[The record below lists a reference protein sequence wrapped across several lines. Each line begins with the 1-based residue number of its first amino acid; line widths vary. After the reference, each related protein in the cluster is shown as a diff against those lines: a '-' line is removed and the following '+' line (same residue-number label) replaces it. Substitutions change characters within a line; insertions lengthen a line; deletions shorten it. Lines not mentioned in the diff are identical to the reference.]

1 MSTLKINYNPKIL
14 KRDLY
19 LGVAWEILAIATL
32 FLAKG
37 NYWLLSVNL
46 ILATLYH
53 GRFVY
58 RNMKPYLLIEN
69 GVLTKN
75 SFPKKS
81 MKLCDITRIKK
92 FGEDFELET
101 SEEKIKINAAL
112 IAPVSLKVL
121 NEFLGGIEL
130 APNLTPFSKK

>member
-1 MSTLKINYNPKIL
+1 MDAIKINYNKKIL
-14 KRDLY
+14 QRDLFY
-19 LGVAWEILAIATL
+19 GVVWEILAIATL
-32 FLAKG
+32 FFTDG

-58 RNMKPYLLIEN
+58 RNINPYLLIEN

-81 MKLCDITRIKK
+81 IKLSDITRIKK
-92 FGEDFELET
+92 FGEDFEVET

-112 IAPVSLKVL
+112 IAPVS
-121 NEFLGGIEL
+121 
-130 APNLTPFSKK
+130 